1 MRPGEKF
8 VLLIGGVSG
17 AGKTTVAIEIGR
29 RLGVPW
35 LMVDDLRLAF
45 QNSRAILPDNPQALY
60 YFTEQREPPVWS
72 DPPERVRDG
81 LIAIGEVLA
90 PALEAVVATH
100 QLGAHPVIIEGDGIL
115 PTLMRRPAMRRRDV
129 RTGLRLV
136 FIIEPD
142 EDVLWSNT
150 LVRAHGIDGRSE
162 AELRNEVHARWLF
175 GEWLRA
181 EADRR
186 GLPVLESQPW
196 ETLADRILQ
205 TAALHG

>member
-1 MRPGEKF
+1 MF

>member
-205 TAALHG
+205 TAALRG

>member
-60 YFTEQREPPVWS
+60 YFTEQRELPVWS
-72 DPPERVRDG
+72 DPPERIRDG